1 MLFFELFPAFITV
14 VATTIAIAL
23 FVVARRRRGEPDR
36 PLETRDPKR
45 TDNDAKPRFTRPSMR
60 G

>member
-1 MLFFELFPAFITV
+1 VLFFELFPAFITI

-23 FVVARRRRGEPDR
+23 FVVARRRRADPEWK
-36 PLETRDPKR
+36 LEERDPNR
-45 TDNDAKPRFTRPSMR
+45 PDVGTGPRFMRPSMR